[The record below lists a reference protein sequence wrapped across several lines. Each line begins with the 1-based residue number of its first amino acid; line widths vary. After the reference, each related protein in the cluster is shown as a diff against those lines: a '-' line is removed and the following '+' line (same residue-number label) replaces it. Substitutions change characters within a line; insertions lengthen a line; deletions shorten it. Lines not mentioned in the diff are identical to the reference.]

1 MNNIQMKNEIPDTSN
16 DTVKLAFSVTF
27 DDGTTISDGAIVISR
42 ADWLNMTG
50 KQKSQSEKKQ
60 ICETI
65 SISKLSLTTRIK
77 LLEQKNLAKH

>member
-50 KQKSQSEKKQ
+50 KQKLDKIANVISEKM
-60 ICETI
+60 
-65 SISKLSLTTRIK
+65 LSTK
-77 LLEQKNLAKH
+77 VGK

>member
-1 MNNIQMKNEIPDTSN
+1 MKNEIPDNNN

-50 KQKSQSEKKQ
+50 QEKLSK
-60 ICETI
+60 IADV
-65 SISKLSLTTRIK
+65 ISKKMSGTK
-77 LLEQKNLAKH
+77 GE

>member
-50 KQKSQSEKKQ
+50 KQKLDKIANVISEKM
-60 ICETI
+60 
-65 SISKLSLTTRIK
+65 LSTK
-77 LLEQKNLAKH
+77 VGE

>member
-50 KQKSQSEKKQ
+50 QQ
-60 ICETI
+60 
-65 SISKLSLTTRIK
+65 KLSKIADIISTK
-77 LLEQKNLAKH
+77 MLESKGK

>member
-42 ADWLNMTG
+42 SEWLNMTG
-50 KQKSQSEKKQ
+50 KQKLDKIANVISEK
-60 ICETI
+60 I
-65 SISKLSLTTRIK
+65 LSTKIG
-77 LLEQKNLAKH
+77 E

>member
-50 KQKSQSEKKQ
+50 QQ
-60 ICETI
+60 
-65 SISKLSLTTRIK
+65 KLSKIADVISTK
-77 LLEQKNLAKH
+77 MLENKGK

>member
-50 KQKSQSEKKQ
+50 KQKLDK
-60 ICETI
+60 IADV
-65 SISKLSLTTRIK
+65 ISKKMLSTK
-77 LLEQKNLAKH
+77 VGK

>member
-50 KQKSQSEKKQ
+50 QQKLVKIADVVSAKML
-60 ICETI
+60 ET
-65 SISKLSLTTRIK
+65 KG
-77 LLEQKNLAKH
+77 EQ

>member
-27 DDGTTISDGAIVISR
+27 EDGTTISDGAIVISR

-50 KQKSQSEKKQ
+50 QQ
-60 ICETI
+60 
-65 SISKLSLTTRIK
+65 KLSKIADVVSGK
-77 LLEQKNLAKH
+77 MLETKGEQ

>member
-42 ADWLNMTG
+42 SDWLNMTG
-50 KQKSQSEKKQ
+50 KQKLDKIANVISEK
-60 ICETI
+60 I
-65 SISKLSLTTRIK
+65 LSTK
-77 LLEQKNLAKH
+77 VGE

>member
-27 DDGTTISDGAIVISR
+27 DDGTSISDGAIVISR

-50 KQKSQSEKKQ
+50 QQK
-60 ICETI
+60 
-65 SISKLSLTTRIK
+65 
-77 LLEQKNLAKH
+77 LAKIADVVSAKMLETKGEQ

>member
-42 ADWLNMTG
+42 SEWLEYNGQQKLDKIAEIVSKNM
-50 KQKSQSEKKQ
+50 
-60 ICETI
+60 
-65 SISKLSLTTRIK
+65 LSTK
-77 LLEQKNLAKH
+77 VGA

>member
-50 KQKSQSEKKQ
+50 QQKLEKIADVVSAKML
-60 ICETI
+60 ET
-65 SISKLSLTTRIK
+65 KG
-77 LLEQKNLAKH
+77 EQ

>member
-42 ADWLNMTG
+42 SEWLNMTG
-50 KQKSQSEKKQ
+50 KQKLDKIANVISEK
-60 ICETI
+60 I
-65 SISKLSLTTRIK
+65 LSTK
-77 LLEQKNLAKH
+77 VGE

>member
-42 ADWLNMTG
+42 AEWLEYNGQQKLDKIAEIVSKNMLSTKTG
-50 KQKSQSEKKQ
+50 
-60 ICETI
+60 
-65 SISKLSLTTRIK
+65 
-77 LLEQKNLAKH
+77 A

>member
-1 MNNIQMKNEIPDTSN
+1 MKNEIPDNNN

-50 KQKSQSEKKQ
+50 KQKLDKIANVISEKM
-60 ICETI
+60 
-65 SISKLSLTTRIK
+65 LSTK
-77 LLEQKNLAKH
+77 VGE